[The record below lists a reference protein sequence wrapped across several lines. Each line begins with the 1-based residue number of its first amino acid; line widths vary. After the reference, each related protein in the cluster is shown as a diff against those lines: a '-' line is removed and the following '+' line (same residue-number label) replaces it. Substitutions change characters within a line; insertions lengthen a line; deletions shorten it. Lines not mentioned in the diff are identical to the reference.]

1 MAGEGRPTALLS
13 GALLLFSLC
22 QAADNAVLIVSCSTL
37 QGASWRLL
45 QGSEKQIQFFLF
57 APEYPDCAQLI
68 SGKNDEGKLRDS
80 TFNSSLETKLII
92 HGYRAPGTKS
102 SWINI
107 MVQALLEKAQVN
119 VVVVDWTLG
128 AVFYKNAIHTSLQV
142 SLEISAFINKLIA
155 LGSSE
160 SSFQLI
166 GVSLGAHIAGFVGR
180 FFEGRLGRITALDP
194 AGPSFTHA
202 DVDERLDPTDAI
214 FVEAIHTDTDNLG
227 IRIPVG
233 HIDYFVNGGKDQP
246 GCSRFFSSVFK
257 VYSYVICDHMR
268 AVHLYISSVQNPC
281 SLKGFPCSSYGDFI
295 SGNCMSC
302 LNSSLLACP
311 QIGLLERGGIKTNVT
326 LENGTVFMMTKT
338 TAPYCVHYFLL
349 ELHLKG
355 ETKVTKAFE
364 ITLHGNSI
372 SERVQLNLKQHPF
385 CISDLSLMED
395 TPTTH
400 YLLNICEEQAG
411 M

>member
-1 MAGEGRPTALLS
+1 
-13 GALLLFSLC
+13 
-22 QAADNAVLIVSCSTL
+22 
-37 QGASWRLL
+37 
-45 QGSEKQIQFFLF
+45 IQFFLF

-142 SLEISAFINKLIA
+142 SLEISAFINKLIVSKQA

-214 FVEAIHTDTDNLG
+214 FVEAIHTDTDSKSKKMNLG

-246 GCSRFFSSVFK
+246 GCSRFFSSGGERHSFIGGG
-257 VYSYVICDHMR
+257 SIYVICDHMR

-302 LNSSLLACP
+302 
-311 QIGLLERGGIKTNVT
+311 
-326 LENGTVFMMTKT
+326 
-338 TAPYCVHYFLL
+338 
-349 ELHLKG
+349 
-355 ETKVTKAFE
+355 
-364 ITLHGNSI
+364 
-372 SERVQLNLKQHPF
+372 
-385 CISDLSLMED
+385 
-395 TPTTH
+395 
-400 YLLNICEEQAG
+400 
-411 M
+411 